1 LTDSPDSTGGMPTNA
16 SLARRF
22 GAIIYDLLLLIA
34 LLMLGTLP
42 FVAER
47 GGESVDAG
55 ERAYQLVLFGITYLF
70 FVGFWS
76 FRGRTLGMQSWGL
89 QLERMDGGKA
99 CTSALTIRFVAAI
112 LSWLPAGLGYWWQIW
127 DKQNLTWHDHLSQ
140 TKLRYYPRQ

>member
-1 LTDSPDSTGGMPTNA
+1 MPTNA

-42 FVAER
+42 FIAVR
-47 GGESVDAG
+47 SGESVDAG
-55 ERAYQLVLFGITYLF
+55 ERAYQLVLIGITYLF
-70 FVGFWS
+70 FVGFWLY
-76 FRGRTLGMQSWGL
+76 RGRTLGMQSWGL

-99 CTSALTIRFVAAI
+99 RTGALTIRFVASI

-140 TKLRYYPRQ
+140 TRLRHYPRQ